1 MKRRKKGIQ
10 KILQQPSEEATS
22 CQSPA
27 LNALLKAGTASSNA
41 VLETK
46 KISPQ
51 KKGTKNDHQFFCY
64 RLLFDIHTTRHKEGK
79 VSVIRRRVVYIFIIS
94 LFSRVLKV
102 KNLNSVISNSLG
114 GTYTCIEV

>member
-1 MKRRKKGIQ
+1 MAGAVMKRRKKGIQ

-51 KKGTKNDHQFFCY
+51 KK
-64 RLLFDIHTTRHKEGK
+64 RHKK
-79 VSVIRRRVVYIFIIS
+79 RSPVFLLSII
-94 LFSRVLKV
+94 V
-102 KNLNSVISNSLG
+102 
-114 GTYTCIEV
+114 

>member
-1 MKRRKKGIQ
+1 MAGAVMKRRKKGIQ

-46 KISPQ
+46 KISPP
-51 KKGTKNDHQFFCY
+51 KKSTKNDHKFFFAIDYCLIY
-64 RLLFDIHTTRHKEGK
+64 IRHDTKRE
-79 VSVIRRRVVYIFIIS
+79 R
-94 LFSRVLKV
+94 
-102 KNLNSVISNSLG
+102 
-114 GTYTCIEV
+114 

>member
-1 MKRRKKGIQ
+1 MAGAVMKRRKKGIQ

-51 KKGTKNDHQFFCY
+51 KKAQKMITSFFAIDYCLIY
-64 RLLFDIHTTRHKEGK
+64 IRHDTE
-79 VSVIRRRVVYIFIIS
+79 RER
-94 LFSRVLKV
+94 
-102 KNLNSVISNSLG
+102 
-114 GTYTCIEV
+114 

>member
-1 MKRRKKGIQ
+1 MAGAVMKRRKKGIQ

-46 KISPQ
+46 KISPPKKKAQ
-51 KKGTKNDHQFFCY
+51 KMITSFFAIDYCLIYIRHDTK
-64 RLLFDIHTTRHKEGK
+64 RER
-79 VSVIRRRVVYIFIIS
+79 
-94 LFSRVLKV
+94 
-102 KNLNSVISNSLG
+102 
-114 GTYTCIEV
+114 

>member
-10 KILQQPSEEATS
+10 KTLQQPSEEATS

-79 VSVIRRRVVYIFIIS
+79 VSVIRRRVVYIFMIS

-102 KNLNSVISNSLG
+102 KKPQLSD
-114 GTYTCIEV
+114 IEFPRRYIYLH